1 MSIGPKIRR
10 LLGPVEAP
18 ISSAYR
24 SMFVSI
30 TSLGEELARVPFGP
44 RVLEVGVGDG
54 MVAAQILSRRTDAT
68 VLGIDLAENP
78 GGLFEGDRSRVTFRT
93 ISTSDLLAEK
103 PEPFDAIMIADV
115 LHHVPVEARAGL
127 LADVD
132 ALLAEDGILIVK
144 ESVVMK
150 SIGYW
155 MGHFSD
161 YWITGD
167 KNVSYLRETDLRQLV
182 LGNVTGLEPIGR
194 TTIKPWKMNLMLVWR
209 RVRS

>member
-1 MSIGPKIRR
+1 MSIGPKIRQF
-10 LLGPVEAP
+10 LGPVEAP